1 MLVIIQQFLTSNLPQ
16 IYSEKIM
23 DIFKCSYLS
32 VFEKSMM
39 DIWKVCYYLQQYYY
53 ETTTVSLN
61 ICVLKTVVLFSS
73 LPSSPKTILSPKE
86 IDCLLS
92 YLFKVNMFKTL
103 FFISIK
109 KIYMLIFFLFL
120 TFYIAEII
128 SMIYR
133 KDQLHISKVQKQN

>member
-1 MLVIIQQFLTSNLPQ
+1 MFFCRKWKKKKHACYHLAVFNIKFTPNIFRKD
-16 IYSEKIM
+16 YGY
-23 DIFKCSYLS
+23 FKCSYLS

-73 LPSSPKTILSPKE
+73 LSSSPKTILSPKE

-109 KIYMLIFFLFL
+109 KINMLIFFCFLLFTL
-120 TFYIAEII
+120 PKSF
-128 SMIYR
+128 
-133 KDQLHISKVQKQN
+133 Q